1 MPTNLLI
8 LPLLGGFL
16 LVHLFHFSRFRSQ
29 QLEGYRLLFW
39 SAVSGAVLLALARL
53 CTYSLVAVGLFKLS
67 WVLRFHA
74 FFPVDFSGT
83 GVSALGLGVILPL
96 VGNLCLE
103 RDRAQDLAVRRY
115 GGSLSRLLHAATIR
129 DFPVSVTLENR
140 KTYVGFVIGAPNLDP
155 SDQYVQILP
164 LVSGYRDKDD
174 LRLRF
179 TDNYSEVYQSGRVD
193 PSDFIVVLR
202 VENIRMASFYDPNI
216 PTAAFEMEQ
225 PLPRP
230 STSAGD
236 GPPSD

>member
-8 LPLLGGFL
+8 LPLFGGFL

-39 SAVSGAVLLALARL
+39 SGVSGSCLLALARL
-53 CTYSLVAVGLFKLS
+53 LTYSIAVAGLFKLS
-67 WVLRFHA
+67 WLLSWHA

-83 GVSALGLGVILPL
+83 GVTALALGVILPL
-96 VGNLCLE
+96 AGNLCMG
-103 RDRAQDLAVRRY
+103 RQRAQDLAVRRY
-115 GGSLSRLLHAATIR
+115 GGSLSRLLHAATMR
-129 DFPVSVTLENR
+129 EFPVSITLENR

-155 SDQYVQILP
+155 NDQYVQILP
-164 LVSGYRDKDD
+164 LLSGYRDKDD

-179 TDNYSEVYQSGRVD
+179 TDNYSEVYESGRVD

-216 PTAAFEMEQ
+216 PSAAFEMPEA
-225 PLPRP
+225 P
-230 STSAGD
+230 T
-236 GPPSD
+236 PPPD

>member
-8 LPLLGGFL
+8 LPLFGGFL

-39 SAVSGAVLLALARL
+39 SGVSGSCLLALARL
-53 CTYSLVAVGLFKLS
+53 LTYSVVAAGLFKFS
-67 WVLRFHA
+67 WVLRWHA

-83 GVSALGLGVILPL
+83 GVTALALGVILPL
-96 VGNLCLE
+96 AGNLCMG
-103 RDRAQDLAVRRY
+103 RQRAQDLAVRRY
-115 GGSLSRLLHAATIR
+115 GGSLSRLLHAATMR
-129 DFPVSVTLENR
+129 EFPVSVTLENR

-155 SDQYVQILP
+155 NDQYVQILP
-164 LVSGYRDKDD
+164 LLSGYRDKDD

-179 TDNYSEVYQSGRVD
+179 TDNYSEVYESGRVD

-216 PTAAFEMEQ
+216 PSAAFEMPEA
-225 PLPRP
+225 P
-230 STSAGD
+230 T
-236 GPPSD
+236 PPPD